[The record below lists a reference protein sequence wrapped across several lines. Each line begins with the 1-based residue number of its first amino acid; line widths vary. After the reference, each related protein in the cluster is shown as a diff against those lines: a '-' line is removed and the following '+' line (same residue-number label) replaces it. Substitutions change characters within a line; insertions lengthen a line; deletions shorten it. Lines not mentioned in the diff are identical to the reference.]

1 MGIKEKKITI
11 LIKPVSMR
19 SNCKILYKRYIRR
32 AGIYDGHPAVTRSL
46 IEGLVKIGFQNFN
59 YQPARESE
67 IGEYVHVL
75 AGVDTLKYAIRLKQR
90 GIIKKL
96 TAGPNVVVF
105 STDFESLIANPSISL
120 YLQPSDWTVRFHID
134 MEPKLKGRCKCW
146 PAGVDSAR
154 FCPEVMECYSRIVL
168 VYSKGESEQFCYHVI
183 DLLNSHG
190 YRVKVIRCGNYRM
203 NEYIKLLN
211 QCEFVVTISNAESQG
226 IFLAEAWAMN
236 RPTLCYDPHFYHWKI
251 NGSEVTRR
259 DDISAAPYLTD
270 RTGHAWRSI
279 DELESLINQ
288 YKKNRL
294 YYGPRKWVLENRTD
308 EVCARDFLAKVNDE
322 TIYS

>member
-1 MGIKEKKITI
+1 
-11 LIKPVSMR
+11 
-19 SNCKILYKRYIRR
+19 
-32 AGIYDGHPAVTRSL
+32 
-46 IEGLVKIGFQNFN
+46 
-59 YQPARESE
+59 
-67 IGEYVHVL
+67 
-75 AGVDTLKYAIRLKQR
+75 
-90 GIIKKL
+90 
-96 TAGPNVVVF
+96 
-105 STDFESLIANPSISL
+105 
-120 YLQPSDWTVRFHID
+120 
-134 MEPKLKGRCKCW
+134 
-146 PAGVDSAR
+146 
-154 FCPEVMECYSRIVL
+154 
-168 VYSKGESEQFCYHVI
+168 
-183 DLLNSHG
+183 
-190 YRVKVIRCGNYRM
+190 M

-294 YYGPRKWVLENRTD
+294 YYGPRKWVLENMTD